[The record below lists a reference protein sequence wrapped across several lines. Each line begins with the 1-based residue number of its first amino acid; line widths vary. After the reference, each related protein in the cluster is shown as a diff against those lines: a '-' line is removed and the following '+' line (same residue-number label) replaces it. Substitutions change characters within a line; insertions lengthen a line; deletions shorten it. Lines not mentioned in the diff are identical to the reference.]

1 MSTPV
6 KPFTLTDEERE
17 LVTNN
22 HNLIYAYLRKFNLSD
37 DDYYDLCAIGLCR
50 AAHFYKP
57 ENGKFSVYAFVCM
70 SNIINMEWRK
80 VQRQVRTTVSLND
93 TVCNEEQ
100 VPINLDSI
108 IPDPRD
114 DYAASDIYTQ
124 IHYICKNDPVFL
136 KIAHLHI
143 KGYSAAA
150 ISRMTNTKAC
160 TVRRRIKRLKQE
172 LRESLKIL

>member
-6 KPFTLTDEERE
+6 KPLTLTDEERE

-22 HNLIYAYLRKFNLSD
+22 HNLIYSYLNKFHLS

-57 ENGKFSVYAFVCM
+57 ENGKFSVFAFTCM
-70 SNIINMEWRK
+70 SNTIRMEWRK
-80 VQRQVRTTVSLND
+80 IQRQVHTTVSLNS

-100 VPINLDSI
+100 APIPIECI

-136 KIAHLHI
+136 KVAHLHI
-143 KGYSAAA
+143 QGYSAVA
-150 ISRMTNTKAC
+150 ISRITDTPVH

-172 LRESLKIL
+172 LRAHLK

>member
-22 HNLIYAYLRKFNLSD
+22 HKLIYSYLNKFHLSN
-37 DDYYDLCAIGLCR
+37 DYYDLCAIGLCR

-57 ENGKFSVYAFVCM
+57 ENGKFSVFAFTCM
-70 SNIINMEWRK
+70 SNIISMEWRK
-80 VQRQVRTTVSLND
+80 IQRQVHTTVSLNS
-93 TVCNEEQ
+93 TVCNEGQ
-100 VPINLDSI
+100 APIPIECI

-114 DYAASDIYTQ
+114 DYAASDIYAQ
-124 IHYICKNDPVFL
+124 IHHICKGDSVFL

-143 KGYSAAA
+143 QGYSAVA
-150 ISRMTNTKAC
+150 ISRMTNTKVG

-172 LRESLKIL
+172 LQESLKNL

>member
-22 HNLIYAYLRKFNLSD
+22 HKLIYSYLNKFHLSN
-37 DDYYDLCAIGLCR
+37 DYYDLCAIGLCR

-57 ENGKFSVYAFVCM
+57 ENGKFSVFAFACM
-70 SNIINMEWRK
+70 SNTIRMEWRK
-80 VQRQVRTTVSLND
+80 IQRQVHTTVSLNS
-93 TVCNEEQ
+93 TICNEEP
-100 VPINLDSI
+100 VPIPIESTI
-108 IPDPRD
+108 SDPRD
-114 DYAASDIYTQ
+114 DYAVSDIYTQ

-143 KGYSAAA
+143 QGYSVAA
-150 ISRMTNTKAC
+150 ISRMTDTKVC

-172 LRESLKIL
+172 LQESLKNL